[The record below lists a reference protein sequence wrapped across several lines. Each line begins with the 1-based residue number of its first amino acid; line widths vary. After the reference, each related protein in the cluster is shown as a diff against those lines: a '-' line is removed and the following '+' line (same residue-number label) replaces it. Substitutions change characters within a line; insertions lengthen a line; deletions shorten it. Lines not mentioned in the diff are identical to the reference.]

1 MKAKGEEEKR
11 KNKKIKTALS
21 IVFFA
26 AIAIVIAGYVK
37 SIYNV
42 EYFAVFDSQEQALI
56 HILFSIEGLL
66 LIVIAGMLLQTI
78 IHEAGHLIFGLLT
91 GYKFSSFSAFFFRL
105 YMKNGKLKFGLWL
118 LPGALGQCLMLP
130 PEHDNGKY
138 PVQLYNLGGIMMNA
152 ISGIAFTVLY
162 FALREEAF
170 SASAMLLIA
179 VSGFN
184 AALGNAIPMKLKLNN
199 DGYNSV
205 EFSKSIAA
213 RQAFWCALKIN
224 NLQNNGVQFKDMP
237 DEWFSVSESENFGS
251 SMEASVACLTCMR
264 LLEER
269 RFDEADRLMAR
280 LLEQR
285 TVLNVNQCNVLLCE
299 RTFYE
304 LVHQNRREVIEE
316 MRTEDQ
322 KEFLR
327 KFRFTPDVAHTEY
340 AYALLAEQDAE
351 KAEEIR
357 RKFEKRFGRFADDE
371 SFKLHLEMMKL
382 AKNKAIS
389 FTK

>member
-1 MKAKGEEEKR
+1 MSAKAEKEKR
-11 KNKKIKTALS
+11 QSKMIKTAYS

-26 AIAIVIAGYVK
+26 AIAFVIAIYLK

-42 EYFAVFDSQEQALI
+42 EYFTVFESQEQAFI

-78 IHEAGHLIFGLLT
+78 IHEAGHLVFGLLT
-91 GYKFSSFSAFFFRL
+91 GYKFSSFSFLFFRF
-105 YMKNGKLKFGLWL
+105 YKKNGKLKFGLWY

-138 PVQLYNLGGIMMNA
+138 PVQLYNLGGVLMNA
-152 ISGIAFTVLY
+152 ISGIVFTGLY

-170 SASAMLLIA
+170 SACAMLLIA
-179 VSGFN
+179 VSGFG

-205 EFSKSIAA
+205 EFSKSTAA
-213 RQAFWCALKIN
+213 RQALWCALKIN
-224 NLQNNGVQFKDMP
+224 NLQNNRVHLKDMP
-237 DEWFSVSESENFGS
+237 DEWFSISESENFGS
-251 SMEASVACLTCMR
+251 SMEASVACLTGMR

-285 TVLNVNQCNVLLCE
+285 TVLNVHQCNVLLCE

-327 KFRFTPDVAHTEY
+327 KARLTPNVARTEY
-340 AYALLAEQDAE
+340 AYALLAERDTK

-357 RKFEKRFGRFADDE
+357 GKFEKRFGRFANDE
-371 SFKLHLEMMKL
+371 SMKLYIEMMDL
-382 AKNKAIS
+382 AKSKADQ
-389 FTK
+389 

>member
-1 MKAKGEEEKR
+1 MSAKAEKEKR
-11 KNKKIKTALS
+11 QSKMIKTAYS

-26 AIAIVIAGYVK
+26 AIAFVIAIYLK

-42 EYFAVFDSQEQALI
+42 EYFTVFESQEQAFI

-78 IHEAGHLIFGLLT
+78 IHEAGHLVFGLLT
-91 GYKFSSFSAFFFRL
+91 GYKFSSFSFLFFRF
-105 YMKNGKLKFGLWL
+105 YKENGKLKFGIWY

-138 PVQLYNLGGIMMNA
+138 PVQLYNLGGVLMNA
-152 ISGIAFTVLY
+152 ISGIVFTGLY

-170 SASAMLLIA
+170 SACAMLLIA
-179 VSGFN
+179 VSGFG

-213 RQAFWCALKIN
+213 RQALWCALKIN
-224 NLQNNGVQFKDMP
+224 NLQNNRVHLKDMP
-237 DEWFSVSESENFGS
+237 DEWFSISESENFGS
-251 SMEASVACLTCMR
+251 SMEASVACLTGMR

-285 TVLNVNQCNVLLCE
+285 TVLNVHQCNVLLCE

-327 KFRFTPDVAHTEY
+327 KARLTPNVARTEY
-340 AYALLAEQDAE
+340 AYALLAERDTK

-357 RKFEKRFGRFADDE
+357 EKFEKRFGRFANDE
-371 SFKLHLEMMKL
+371 SMKLYIEMMDL
-382 AKNKAIS
+382 AKSKADQ
-389 FTK
+389 

>member
-1 MKAKGEEEKR
+1 MSAKAEKEKR
-11 KNKKIKTALS
+11 QSKMIKTAYS

-26 AIAIVIAGYVK
+26 AIAFVIAIYLK

-42 EYFAVFDSQEQALI
+42 EYFTVFESQEQAFI

-78 IHEAGHLIFGLLT
+78 IHEAGHLVFGLLT
-91 GYKFSSFSAFFFRL
+91 GYKFSSFSFLFFRF
-105 YMKNGKLKFGLWL
+105 YKKNGKLKFGLWY

-138 PVQLYNLGGIMMNA
+138 PVQLYNLGGVLMNA
-152 ISGIAFTVLY
+152 ISGIVFTGLY

-170 SASAMLLIA
+170 SACAMLLIA
-179 VSGFN
+179 VSGFG

-205 EFSKSIAA
+205 EFSKSTAA
-213 RQAFWCALKIN
+213 RQALWCALKIN
-224 NLQNNGVQFKDMP
+224 NLQNNRVHLKDMP
-237 DEWFSVSESENFGS
+237 DEWFSISESENFGS
-251 SMEASVACLTCMR
+251 SMEASVACLTGMR

-285 TVLNVNQCNVLLCE
+285 TVLNVHQCNVLLCE

-327 KFRFTPDVAHTEY
+327 KARLTPNVARTEY
-340 AYALLAEQDAE
+340 AYALLAERDTK

-357 RKFEKRFGRFADDE
+357 GKFEKRFGRFANDE
-371 SFKLHLEMMKL
+371 SMKLYIEMMDL
-382 AKNKAIS
+382 AKSKVDQ
-389 FTK
+389 